1 MKSIPQSYIEKVI
14 NNPEIQKLC
23 KYEKGDWFWDGEKP
37 VVFCKAGLGSFNPYE
52 YKWLPTFTDLFK
64 IWQESRKDIIGKHFY
79 YFIVGLRVF
88 MVKHTIGLGISD
100 LIELTLYFVMD
111 RKYNK
116 QWNAKSKKWEEK

>member
-52 YKWLPTFTDLFK
+52 HKWLPTLDDLYNM
-64 IWQESRKDIIGKHFY
+64 IGNYKEQVSHAT
-79 YFIVGLRVF
+79 IMNLE
-88 MVKHTIGLGISD
+88 VKKYRCKSLK
-100 LIELTLYFVMD
+100 ELLLLYIMQKNYK
-111 RKYNK
+111 KY
-116 QWNAKSKKWEEK
+116 WNPKFKKWELINE